1 MQSGMHVLTRFP
13 RVTLKPFTLQG
24 LMLKFFFSFILI
36 TLCST
41 ITDGQALILSG
52 KGYDMH
58 TELNWNSVSAADRY
72 QIWRKAE
79 DDPGYSSLTET
90 RKLRLQDWTGRDLQE
105 DVSYQYYIDAL
116 SVTGVVLESS
126 DTIDAVVAPFTDDQF
141 LDMVQEYTFRYFY
154 EYGHPTSGMA
164 RERLGSDDIV
174 TTGGTGFGIM
184 ALIVGVH
191 RGYITREEGVNRLLK
206 IVSFLQFADRFH
218 GVFPHWM
225 NGKTGD
231 VIPFSTFDNGGD
243 LVETAFLMEGL
254 LCARQYFNQNLI
266 TENTLRDVITSL
278 WEDVEWDHYSRNDS
292 GVLYWHWSPNY
303 GWQMNF
309 PLRGYNEALIVYLL
323 AIASPTHPVDASYYH
338 SGWAGAG
345 YVNGN
350 TWYGYK
356 LFVGPHFGG
365 PLFFGHYS
373 FMGFDPRNIKDA
385 YANYFDQNRN
395 HTLINRSWCI
405 DNPFNH
411 EGYNE
416 NCWGLTASDDPGG
429 YLAHAPGTGTDN
441 GTITPAAA
449 IPSMPYTPQE
459 SLGALK
465 HFYREYGQDLWGEY
479 GFYDAFNLKQDWFA
493 DSYLAI
499 DQGPIINMI
508 ENYRSGLLWSN
519 FMANPEISPALI
531 AAGFEED
538 PVSTKD
544 EPILSMDWKV
554 YPTLS
559 NGEFYLELN
568 QTSNHRLPTISI
580 SDLMGRQLAF
590 ESLVTGDQLIRIKLA
605 DPSMPSGWI
614 WVTLY
619 DQNHIM
625 GTHSVLVR

>member
-1 MQSGMHVLTRFP
+1 
-13 RVTLKPFTLQG
+13 
-24 LMLKFFFSFILI
+24 MLKFFSSFILI

-58 TELNWNSVSAADRY
+58 TELNWNSISTADRY

-79 DDPGYSSLTET
+79 DDPGYSVLTET

-105 DVSYQYYIDAL
+105 DFSYQYYIDAL
-116 SVTGVVLESS
+116 SVTGLVLETS
-126 DTIDAVVAPFTDDQF
+126 DTIDAVVAPSSDDQF

-174 TTGGTGFGIM
+174 TTGGTGFGVM

-292 GVLYWHWSPNY
+292 GVLYWHWSPNF

-323 AIASPTHPVDASYYH
+323 AIASPTHPIDADYYH

-356 LFVGPHFGG
+356 LFVGPHLGG
-365 PLFFGHYS
+365 PLFFAHYS

-411 EGYNE
+411 EGYGE
-416 NCWGLTASDDPGG
+416 NNWGLTASDDPGG
-429 YLAHAPGTGTDN
+429 YLAHAPGPGTDN

-459 SLGALK
+459 SIGALK
-465 HFYREYGQDLWGEY
+465 HFYREYGENLWGEY
-479 GFYDAFNLKQDWFA
+479 GFYDAFNLRQDWFA

-508 ENYRSGLLWSN
+508 ENYRSGLLWSH
-519 FMANPEISPALI
+519 FMSNPEIAPALT
-531 AAGFEED
+531 AAGFVED

-544 EPILSMDWKV
+544 ENIMTVEWKV

-559 NGEFYLELN
+559 NGEFYLDLN
-568 QTSNHRLPTISI
+568 HISHQDIPSISI
-580 SDLMGRQLAF
+580 TDLMGRSIVF
-590 ESLVTGDQLIRIKLA
+590 ETQATDGQLIRIKLA
-605 DPSMPSGWI
+605 EHNVTSGWF

-619 DQNHIM
+619 DQNLSM
-625 GTHSVLVR
+625 GSHPVLVR

>member
-1 MQSGMHVLTRFP
+1 
-13 RVTLKPFTLQG
+13 
-24 LMLKFFFSFILI
+24 MLKFFFSFILI

-41 ITDGQALILSG
+41 ITVGQALILSG

-58 TELNWNSVSAADRY
+58 TELNWNSVSTADRY

-79 DDPGYSSLTET
+79 DDPGYSVLTET

-105 DVSYQYYIDAL
+105 DFSYQYYIYAL

-126 DTIDAVVAPFTDDQF
+126 DTIDAVVAPSSDDQF

-254 LCARQYFNQNLI
+254 LSARQYFNQNLL

-292 GVLYWHWSPNY
+292 GVLYWHWSPNF

-323 AIASPTHPVDASYYH
+323 AIASPTHPVDADYYH

-356 LFVGPHFGG
+356 LFVGPHLGG
-365 PLFFGHYS
+365 PLFFAHYS

-405 DNPFNH
+405 DNPFNY
-411 EGYNE
+411 EGYSE
-416 NCWGLTASDDPGG
+416 NCWGLTASDDPFG
-429 YLAHAPGTGTDN
+429 YLAHAPGPGTDN

-465 HFYREYGQDLWGEY
+465 HFYREYGPDLWGEY

-508 ENYRSGLLWSN
+508 ENHRSGLLWSN
-519 FMANPEISPALI
+519 FMANPEISPALT
-531 AAGFEED
+531 AAGFVED

-544 EPILSMDWKV
+544 EPLIASEWQV
-554 YPTLS
+554 YPTFS
-559 NGEFYLELN
+559 NGEFYLQLN
-568 QTSNHRLPTISI
+568 QISNHRMPTIAI
-580 SDLMGRQLAF
+580 SDLMGRKLAF
-590 ESLVTGDQLIRIKLA
+590 ESQVKGDQLIHIKLA
-605 DPSMPSGWI
+605 DNSITSGWF

-619 DQNHIM
+619 DQNHNM
-625 GTHSVLVR
+625 GSHPVLVK

>member
-1 MQSGMHVLTRFP
+1 
-13 RVTLKPFTLQG
+13 
-24 LMLKFFFSFILI
+24 MLKFFFSFILI

-41 ITDGQALILSG
+41 ITVGQALILSG

-58 TELNWNSVSAADRY
+58 TELNWNSVSTADRY

-79 DDPGYSSLTET
+79 DDPGYSVLTET

-105 DVSYQYYIDAL
+105 DFSYQYYIDAL

-126 DTIDAVVAPFTDDQF
+126 DTIDAVVAPSSDDQF

-254 LCARQYFNQNLI
+254 LSARQYFNQNLL

-292 GVLYWHWSPNY
+292 GVLYWHWSPNF

-323 AIASPTHPVDASYYH
+323 AIASPTHPVDADYYH

-356 LFVGPHFGG
+356 LFVGPHLGG
-365 PLFFGHYS
+365 PLFFAHYS

-405 DNPFNH
+405 DNPFNY
-411 EGYNE
+411 EGYSE
-416 NCWGLTASDDPGG
+416 NCWGLTASDDPFG
-429 YLAHAPGTGTDN
+429 YLAHAPGPGTDN

-465 HFYREYGQDLWGEY
+465 HFYREHGPDLWGEY

-508 ENYRSGLLWSN
+508 ENHRSGLLWSN
-519 FMANPEISPALI
+519 FMANPEITPALT
-531 AAGFEED
+531 AAGFVED

-544 EPILSMDWKV
+544 EPLIASEWQV
-554 YPTLS
+554 YPTFS
-559 NGEFYLELN
+559 NGEFYLQLN
-568 QTSNHRLPTISI
+568 QISNHRMPTIAI
-580 SDLMGRQLAF
+580 SDLMGRKLAF
-590 ESLVTGDQLIRIKLA
+590 ESQVKGDQLIHIKLA
-605 DPSMPSGWI
+605 DNSITSGWF

-619 DQNHIM
+619 DQNHNM
-625 GTHSVLVR
+625 GSHPVLVK

>member
-1 MQSGMHVLTRFP
+1 
-13 RVTLKPFTLQG
+13 
-24 LMLKFFFSFILI
+24 MLKFFFSFILI

-58 TELNWNSVSAADRY
+58 TELNWNSVSTADRY

-79 DDPGYSSLTET
+79 DDPGYSVLTET

-105 DVSYQYYIDAL
+105 DFSYQYYIDAL

-126 DTIDAVVAPFTDDQF
+126 DTIDAVVAPSSDDQF

-254 LCARQYFNQNLI
+254 LSARQYFNQNLL

-292 GVLYWHWSPNY
+292 GVLYWHWSPNF

-323 AIASPTHPVDASYYH
+323 AIASPTHPVDADYYH

-356 LFVGPHFGG
+356 LFVGPHLGG
-365 PLFFGHYS
+365 PLFFAHYS

-405 DNPFNH
+405 DNPFNY
-411 EGYNE
+411 EGYSE
-416 NCWGLTASDDPGG
+416 NCWGLTASDDPFG
-429 YLAHAPGTGTDN
+429 YLAHAPGPGTDN

-465 HFYREYGQDLWGEY
+465 HFYREHGPDLWGEY

-508 ENYRSGLLWSN
+508 ENHRSGLLWSN
-519 FMANPEISPALI
+519 FMANPEITPALT
-531 AAGFEED
+531 AAGFVED

-544 EPILSMDWKV
+544 EPLIASEWQV
-554 YPTLS
+554 YPTFS
-559 NGEFYLELN
+559 NGEFYLQLN
-568 QTSNHRLPTISI
+568 QISNHRMPTIAI
-580 SDLMGRQLAF
+580 SDLMGRKLAF
-590 ESLVTGDQLIRIKLA
+590 ESQVKGDQLIHIKLA
-605 DPSMPSGWI
+605 DNSITSGWF

-619 DQNHIM
+619 DQNHNM
-625 GTHSVLVR
+625 GSHPVLVK

>member
-1 MQSGMHVLTRFP
+1 
-13 RVTLKPFTLQG
+13 
-24 LMLKFFFSFILI
+24 MLKFFFSFILI

-41 ITDGQALILSG
+41 ITVGQALILSG

-58 TELNWNSVSAADRY
+58 TELNWNSVSTADRY

-79 DDPGYSSLTET
+79 DDPGYSVLTET

-116 SVTGVVLESS
+116 SVTGVVLETS

-254 LCARQYFNQNLI
+254 LSARQYFNQNLL

-292 GVLYWHWSPNY
+292 GVLYWHWSPNF

-323 AIASPTHPVDASYYH
+323 AIASPTHPVDADYYH

-356 LFVGPHFGG
+356 LFVGPHLGG
-365 PLFFGHYS
+365 PLFFAHYS

-405 DNPFNH
+405 DNPFNY
-411 EGYNE
+411 EGYSE
-416 NCWGLTASDDPGG
+416 NCWGLTASDDPFG
-429 YLAHAPGTGTDN
+429 YLAHAPGPGTDN

-465 HFYREYGQDLWGEY
+465 HFYREYGPDLWGEY

-508 ENYRSGLLWSN
+508 ENHRSGLLWSN
-519 FMANPEISPALI
+519 FMANPEISPALT
-531 AAGFEED
+531 AAGFVED

-544 EPILSMDWKV
+544 EPLISSDWQV

-559 NGEFYLELN
+559 NGEFYLQLN
-568 QTSNHRLPTISI
+568 QISNHRMPTIAI
-580 SDLMGRQLAF
+580 SDLMGRKLAF
-590 ESLVTGDQLIRIKLA
+590 ESQVKGDQLIHIKLA
-605 DPSMPSGWI
+605 DNSITSGWF

-619 DQNHIM
+619 DQNHNM
-625 GTHSVLVR
+625 GSHPVLVW

>member
-1 MQSGMHVLTRFP
+1 
-13 RVTLKPFTLQG
+13 
-24 LMLKFFFSFILI
+24 MLKFFFSFILI

-58 TELNWNSVSAADRY
+58 TELNWNSVSTADRY

-79 DDPGYSSLTET
+79 DDPGYSVLTET

-105 DVSYQYYIDAL
+105 DFSYQYYIDAL

-126 DTIDAVVAPFTDDQF
+126 DTIDAVVAPSSDDQF

-254 LCARQYFNQNLI
+254 LSARQYFNQNLL

-292 GVLYWHWSPNY
+292 GVLYWHWSPNF

-323 AIASPTHPVDASYYH
+323 AIASPTHPVDADYYH

-365 PLFFGHYS
+365 PLFFAHYS

-405 DNPFNH
+405 DNPFNY
-411 EGYNE
+411 EGYSE
-416 NCWGLTASDDPGG
+416 NCWGLTASDDPFG
-429 YLAHAPGTGTDN
+429 YLAHAPGPGTDN

-465 HFYREYGQDLWGEY
+465 HFYREYGPDLWGEY

-508 ENYRSGLLWSN
+508 ENHRSGLLWSN
-519 FMANPEISPALI
+519 FMANPEISPALT
-531 AAGFEED
+531 AAGFVED

-544 EPILSMDWKV
+544 EPLISSDWQV

-559 NGEFYLELN
+559 NGEFYLQLN
-568 QTSNHRLPTISI
+568 QISNHRMPTIAI
-580 SDLMGRQLAF
+580 SDLMGRKLAF
-590 ESLVTGDQLIRIKLA
+590 ESQVKGDQLIHIKLA
-605 DPSMPSGWI
+605 DNSITSGWF

-619 DQNHIM
+619 DQNHNM
-625 GTHSVLVR
+625 GSHPVLVK

>member
-1 MQSGMHVLTRFP
+1 
-13 RVTLKPFTLQG
+13 
-24 LMLKFFFSFILI
+24 MLKFFFSSLLI
-36 TLCST
+36 SLCVCFV
-41 ITDGQALILSG
+41 DGQSLILSG

-58 TELNWNSVSAADRY
+58 TELNWNSVSTADRY

-79 DDPGYSSLTET
+79 DDPGYSVLTET

-105 DVSYQYYIDAL
+105 DYNYQYYINAL
-116 SVTGVVLESS
+116 SVTGVVLETS
-126 DTIDAVVAPFTDDQF
+126 DTIEAVVAPFADDQF

-225 NGKTGD
+225 NGRTGD

-309 PLRGYNEALIVYLL
+309 ALRGYNEALIVYLL

-350 TWYGYK
+350 TWYGHK

-365 PLFFGHYS
+365 PLFFAHYS

-385 YANYFDQNRN
+385 YANYFEQNRN

-405 DNPFNH
+405 DNPFNF
-411 EGYNE
+411 EGYGE
-416 NCWGLTASDDPGG
+416 NCWGLTASDDPFG
-429 YLAHAPGTGTDN
+429 YLAHAPGQGTDN

-459 SLGALK
+459 SMGALK
-465 HFYREYGQDLWGEY
+465 HFYQEHGPDLWGEY
-479 GFYDAFNLKQDWFA
+479 GFYDAFNLEQNWFA

-519 FMANPEISPALI
+519 FMANSEIAPALS
-531 AAGFEED
+531 AAGFVAD
-538 PVSTKD
+538 PVSTKN
-544 EPILSMDWKV
+544 ENEVTSEWKV

-559 NGEFYLELN
+559 NGEFYLEMN
-568 QTSNHRLPTISI
+568 QVTHQGKLSISI
-580 SDLMGRQLAF
+580 SDLMGRNVVF
-590 ESLVTGDQLIRIKLA
+590 ETRSTDDQLIRIQII
-605 DPSMPSGWI
+605 DHRIISGWL
-614 WVTLY
+614 WVSLY
-619 DQNHIM
+619 DQSHLLGCIP
-625 GTHSVLVR
+625 VLIW

>member
-1 MQSGMHVLTRFP
+1 MLRYS
-13 RVTLKPFTLQG
+13 FTSLVI
-24 LMLKFFFSFILI
+24 ILCLSI
-36 TLCST
+36 L
-41 ITDGQALILSG
+41 DGQPLILSG

-58 TELNWNSVSAADRY
+58 AELNWNTLSTADRY
-72 QIWRKAE
+72 QLWRKGE
-79 DDPGYSSLTET
+79 DDPGYSMLTET
-90 RKLRLQDWTGRDLQE
+90 RKLRLQDWIGRDNQTE
-105 DVSYQYYIDAL
+105 DVYQYYLHAL
-116 SVTGVVLESS
+116 SVTGTVLGVS
-126 DTIDAVVAPFTDDQF
+126 DTIDAVVSSFSDDQF

-191 RGYITREEGVNRLLK
+191 RGFITREQGVSRMLK

-225 NGKTGD
+225 NGRTGD

-254 LCARQYFNQNLI
+254 LSARQYFNQNLI

-292 GVLYWHWSPNY
+292 GVLYWHWSPNF

-323 AIASPTHPVDASYYH
+323 AIASPTHPVEASYYH

-350 TWYGYK
+350 TWYGHK
-356 LFVGPHFGG
+356 LYVGPHLGG
-365 PLFFGHYS
+365 PLFFAHYS

-405 DNPFNH
+405 DNPFNYQ
-411 EGYNE
+411 GYSE
-416 NCWGLTASDDPGG
+416 NCWGLTASDDPFG
-429 YLAHAPGTGTDN
+429 YLAHAPGPGTDN

-459 SLGALK
+459 SIGALK
-465 HFYREYGQDLWGEY
+465 HFYREYGEDLWSEY
-479 GFYDAFNLKQDWFA
+479 GFYDAFNLKQNWFA

-519 FMANPEISPALI
+519 FMANPEISPALT
-531 AAGFEED
+531 AAGFVED
-538 PVSTKD
+538 PVSTK
-544 EPILSMDWKV
+544 EENIMAGEWKV
-554 YPTLS
+554 YPTLN

-568 QTSNHRLPTISI
+568 HISYQGI
-580 SDLMGRQLAF
+580 PSILIADLLGRSIAF
-590 ESLVTGDQLIRIKLA
+590 ETQIIDDQLVRIHLT
-605 DPSMPSGWI
+605 DHSMTSGWF
-614 WVTLY
+614 WVTLS
-619 DQNHIM
+619 DQNHIF
-625 GTHSVLVR
+625 GSRPVWCR

>member
-1 MQSGMHVLTRFP
+1 
-13 RVTLKPFTLQG
+13 
-24 LMLKFFFSFILI
+24 
-36 TLCST
+36 
-41 ITDGQALILSG
+41 
-52 KGYDMH
+52 
-58 TELNWNSVSAADRY
+58 
-72 QIWRKAE
+72 KAE
-79 DDPGYSSLTET
+79 DDPGYSVLTET

-105 DVSYQYYIDAL
+105 DFSYQYYIDAL
-116 SVTGVVLESS
+116 SVTGVVLETS
-126 DTIDAVVAPFTDDQF
+126 DTIDAVVAPISDDQF

-266 TENTLRDVITSL
+266 AENTLRDVITSL

-323 AIASPTHPVDASYYH
+323 ALASPTHPVDADYYH

-365 PLFFGHYS
+365 PLFFAHYS

-405 DNPFNH
+405 DNPFNY
-411 EGYNE
+411 EGYSE
-416 NCWGLTASDDPGG
+416 NCWGLTASDDPFG
-429 YLAHAPGTGTDN
+429 YLAHAPGPGTDN

-449 IPSMPYTPQE
+449 IPSIPYTPQE

-465 HFYREYGQDLWGEY
+465 HFYREHGPDLWGEY

-508 ENYRSGLLWSN
+508 ENHRSGLLWSN
-519 FMANPEISPALI
+519 FMANPEISPALT
-531 AAGFEED
+531 AAGFVED

-544 EPILSMDWKV
+544 EPLIASDWQV
-554 YPTLS
+554 YPTLG

-568 QTSNHRLPTISI
+568 QISTHRMPTIAI
-580 SDLMGRQLAF
+580 SDLLGRKVAF
-590 ESLVTGDQLIRIKLA
+590 ESQVKGDQLIHIKLA
-605 DPSMPSGWI
+605 DNSITSGWF

-619 DQNHIM
+619 DQNHNM
-625 GTHSVLVR
+625 GSHPVLVR

>member
-1 MQSGMHVLTRFP
+1 MIKSWM
-13 RVTLKPFTLQG
+13 TLSALLIFQITGYVNAQE
-24 LMLKFFFSFILI
+24 IL
-36 TLCST
+36 LE
-41 ITDGQALILSG
+41 A

-58 TELNWNSVSAADRY
+58 AELNWNSVSTADRY
-72 QIWRKAE
+72 QLWRKAE
-79 DDPGYSSLTET
+79 DDPGYTLLTET
-90 RKLRLQDWTGRDLQE
+90 RKLRLQDWTGRDNQTEDAYKYYLQ
-105 DVSYQYYIDAL
+105 AL
-116 SVTGVVLESS
+116 SVTGTVLEVS
-126 DTIDAVVAPFTDDQF
+126 DTIDAVVSPFNDDQF

-191 RGYITREEGVNRLLK
+191 RGYITREEGVDRLLK

-218 GVFPHWM
+218 GAFPHWM
-225 NGKTGD
+225 NGKTGN
-231 VIPFSTFDNGGD
+231 VIPFSTFDDGGD

-254 LCARQYFNQNLI
+254 LCARQYFNQDI
-266 TENTLRDVITSL
+266 ETEDVLREVITSL

-356 LFVGPHFGG
+356 LFVGPHLGG
-365 PLFFGHYS
+365 PLFFAHYS

-411 EGYNE
+411 EGYSE

-429 YLAHAPGTGTDN
+429 YLAHAPGPGTDN

-459 SLGALK
+459 SIGALK
-465 HFYREYGQDLWGEY
+465 HFYREYGVDLWGEY

-499 DQGPIINMI
+499 DQGPIIDMI
-508 ENYRSGLLWSN
+508 ENYRSGLLWSH
-519 FMANPEISPALI
+519 FMSNPEISPALT
-531 AAGFEED
+531 AAGFVED

-544 EPILSMDWKV
+544 ENILASEWKV

-559 NGEFYLELN
+559 NGEFYLDLKHISH
-568 QTSNHRLPTISI
+568 QGMSSISI
-580 SDLMGRQLAF
+580 TDLMGRNIAF
-590 ESLVTGDQLIRIKLA
+590 ETQASDGQLIRIKLA
-605 DPSMPSGWI
+605 EHGIHSGWF

-619 DQNHIM
+619 DQNHNL
-625 GTHSVLVR
+625 GSHPVLVR

>member
-1 MQSGMHVLTRFP
+1 
-13 RVTLKPFTLQG
+13 
-24 LMLKFFFSFILI
+24 MLKFFFSFILI

-41 ITDGQALILSG
+41 ITVGQALILSG

-58 TELNWNSVSAADRY
+58 TELNWNSVSTADRY

-79 DDPGYSSLTET
+79 DDPGYSVLTET

-105 DVSYQYYIDAL
+105 DFSYQYYIDAL

-126 DTIDAVVAPFTDDQF
+126 DTIDAVVAPSSDDQF

-254 LCARQYFNQNLI
+254 LSARQYFNQNLL

-292 GVLYWHWSPNY
+292 GVLYWHWSPNF

-323 AIASPTHPVDASYYH
+323 AIASPTHPVDADYYH

-365 PLFFGHYS
+365 PLFFAHYS

-405 DNPFNH
+405 DNPFNY
-411 EGYNE
+411 EGYSE
-416 NCWGLTASDDPGG
+416 NCWGLTASDDPFG
-429 YLAHAPGTGTDN
+429 YLAHAPGPGTDN

-465 HFYREYGQDLWGEY
+465 HFYREYGPDLWGEY

-508 ENYRSGLLWSN
+508 ENHRSGLLWSN
-519 FMANPEISPALI
+519 FMANPEISPALT
-531 AAGFEED
+531 AAGFVED

-544 EPILSMDWKV
+544 EPLIASEWQV
-554 YPTLS
+554 YPTFS
-559 NGEFYLELN
+559 NGEFYLQLN
-568 QTSNHRLPTISI
+568 QISNHRMPTIAI
-580 SDLMGRQLAF
+580 SDLMGRKLAF
-590 ESLVTGDQLIRIKLA
+590 ESQVKGDQLIHIKLA
-605 DPSMPSGWI
+605 DNSITSGWF

-619 DQNHIM
+619 DQNHNM
-625 GTHSVLVR
+625 GSHPVLVK

>member
-1 MQSGMHVLTRFP
+1 
-13 RVTLKPFTLQG
+13 
-24 LMLKFFFSFILI
+24 MLKFFFSFILI

-41 ITDGQALILSG
+41 ITVGQALILSG

-58 TELNWNSVSAADRY
+58 TELNWNSVSTADRY

-79 DDPGYSSLTET
+79 DDPGYSVLTET

-105 DVSYQYYIDAL
+105 DFSYQYYIYAL

-126 DTIDAVVAPFTDDQF
+126 DTIDAVVAPSSDDQF

-254 LCARQYFNQNLI
+254 LSARQYFNQNLL

-292 GVLYWHWSPNY
+292 GVLYWHWSPNF

-323 AIASPTHPVDASYYH
+323 AIASPTHPVDADYYH

-356 LFVGPHFGG
+356 LFVGPHLGG
-365 PLFFGHYS
+365 PLFFAHYS

-405 DNPFNH
+405 DNPFNY
-411 EGYNE
+411 EGYSE
-416 NCWGLTASDDPGG
+416 NCWGLTASDDPFG
-429 YLAHAPGTGTDN
+429 YLAHAPGPGTDN

-465 HFYREYGQDLWGEY
+465 HFYREHGPDLWGEY

-508 ENYRSGLLWSN
+508 ENHRSGLLWSN
-519 FMANPEISPALI
+519 FMANPEISPALT
-531 AAGFEED
+531 AAGFVED

-544 EPILSMDWKV
+544 EPLIASEWQV
-554 YPTLS
+554 YPTFS
-559 NGEFYLELN
+559 NGEFYLQLN
-568 QTSNHRLPTISI
+568 QISNHRMPTIAI
-580 SDLMGRQLAF
+580 SDLMGRKLAF
-590 ESLVTGDQLIRIKLA
+590 ESQVKGDQLIHIKLA
-605 DPSMPSGWI
+605 DNSITSGWF

-619 DQNHIM
+619 DQNHNM
-625 GTHSVLVR
+625 GSHPVLVK

>member
-1 MQSGMHVLTRFP
+1 
-13 RVTLKPFTLQG
+13 
-24 LMLKFFFSFILI
+24 MLKFIFSSILI
-36 TLCST
+36 TLCFS
-41 ITDGQALILSG
+41 IAAGQALILSG

-58 TELNWNSVSAADRY
+58 TELNWNSVSTADRY

-116 SVTGVVLESS
+116 SVTGVVLETS

-254 LCARQYFNQNLI
+254 LSARQYFNQNLL

-323 AIASPTHPVDASYYH
+323 AIASPTHPVDADYYH

-356 LFVGPHFGG
+356 LFVGPHLGG
-365 PLFFGHYS
+365 PLFFAHYS

-405 DNPFNH
+405 DNPFNY
-411 EGYNE
+411 EGYSE
-416 NCWGLTASDDPGG
+416 NCWGLTASDDPFG
-429 YLAHAPGTGTDN
+429 YLAHAPGPGTDN

-465 HFYREYGQDLWGEY
+465 HFYREYGPDLWGEY

-508 ENYRSGLLWSN
+508 ENHRSGLLWSN
-519 FMANPEISPALI
+519 FMANPEISPALT
-531 AAGFEED
+531 AAGFVED

-544 EPILSMDWKV
+544 EPLIASDWQV

-568 QTSNHRLPTISI
+568 QITNHRMPTIAI
-580 SDLMGRQLAF
+580 YDLMGRKLAF
-590 ESLVTGDQLIRIKLA
+590 ESQVKGDQLIHIKLE
-605 DPSMPSGWI
+605 DTNITSGWF

-619 DQNHIM
+619 DQNHNM
-625 GTHSVLVR
+625 GSHPVLVK